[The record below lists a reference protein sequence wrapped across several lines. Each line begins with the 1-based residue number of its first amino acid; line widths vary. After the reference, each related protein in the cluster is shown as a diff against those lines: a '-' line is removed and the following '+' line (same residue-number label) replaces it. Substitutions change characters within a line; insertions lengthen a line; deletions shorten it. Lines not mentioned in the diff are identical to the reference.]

1 MFILAASLLT
11 APCNSHP
18 QYALQPIV
26 AYGSVTHAGSVY
38 RASAHLHFRLI
49 QKTPTL
55 IPSVDPGL
63 LDHAQGHYIIARR
76 VAQSS
81 TGNVQSTGSSAA
93 QARARLHQAIT
104 RLTFDSQS
112 ELTREEHVYDSVT
125 ENGAA
130 QSQGPQY
137 GFPGGP
143 DAHDICAPQ

>member
-18 QYALQPIV
+18 EYALQPIV
-26 AYGSVTHAGSVY
+26 SYGPVTRAGSVY
-38 RASAHLHFRLI
+38 RASAHLRFRLI
-49 QKTPTL
+49 EKTPAL

-63 LDHAQGHYIIARR
+63 LDHVQGHYIIARR

-81 TGNVQSTGSSAA
+81 TGSVQSTGNTAA
-93 QARARLHQAIT
+93 LARTRVRQAIARVT
-104 RLTFDSQS
+104 SDAQS
-112 ELTREEHVYDSVT
+112 ELLREERVYESVT

-143 DAHDICAPQ
+143 DAHEICAQQ